1 MRPQDAGRGER
12 GVGAKP
18 RAAAADLG
26 VAAAG
31 PAESP
36 PTLDLL
42 GTRGLPAAHGGFE
55 TFAERLALHL
65 VARGWRV
72 RVYGQAVG
80 RGPAQRDLWRGIER
94 VTLPVPW
101 AGAFGTVVFDW
112 RAIAEALRHAR
123 RHAEPPGLALT
134 LGYNT
139 AMFCARLRRAGWVQ
153 AINMDGLEWAR
164 EKWGPLARA
173 WFRVNERAALHVA
186 EHLVADHPVI
196 EARLRDLGAG
206 SVHGIAYGADAPPP
220 ADAAMQADEAA
231 QLAALGLAPQ
241 RYLTLIARPEPENS
255 VLEAVRGFSIRP
267 RGLKLVVLGEYTDAQ
282 HYHRAVREAAGP
294 EVRFPGP
301 IYDAAVLR
309 ALRRHALAYV
319 HGHRVGGGSAGG
331 RQSGDRARQ
340 RLQPAGG
347 GRCGGRVVSR
357 CHRFRRHA
365 QRAVGA
371 AGEARGDGRCG
382 APPPRRGLP
391 LGADPRALRSAAGCR
406 MVAGAHVALSQAGQ
420 GGHTS
425 A

>member
-319 HGHRVGGGSAGG
+319 HGHRVGGTNPSLVEALAAGNPVIAHDNAFNRQVAADAAAVWFRDATGFDATLSALL
-331 RQSGDRARQ
+331 ARPE
-340 RLQPAGG
+340 RLAAMADAA
-347 GRCGGRVVSR
+347 R
-357 CHRFRRHA
+357 RRHA
-365 QRAVGA
+365 EAYRWEPILARYEALLGA
-371 AGEARGDGRCG
+371 AW
-382 APPPRRGLP
+382 
-391 LGADPRALRSAAGCR
+391 
-406 MVAGAHVALSQAGQ
+406 SQAR
-420 GGHTS
+420 TS
-425 A
+425 R